1 MAARLPV
8 EFPLAPERMA
18 RGFQIKNESSI
29 GTVLFLHDL
38 GKDLDEF
45 GKLPDLLAE
54 QGWDVVCVDLIGH
67 GLSDG
72 DAPEPA
78 RLLVDVQALLN
89 LLTEPERPLGLVV
102 SGVTASMSTLIG
114 RSDGVPAHVVINP
127 VADDSLIAQGR
138 RTQAT
143 RMVLHGDGEELV
155 GTPTQKYF
163 QLQLGEKMLV
173 HSPVMASG
181 VVGVLEERALRAHVE
196 LFFKR
201 YLR

>member
-1 MAARLPV
+1 MVPRLPV
-8 EFPLAPERMA
+8 EFALAPERVV
-18 RGFQIKNESSI
+18 RGFRIKNEGSV

-45 GKLPDLLAE
+45 GNLPDLLAE

-72 DAPEPA
+72 DDPEPA
-78 RLLVDVQALLN
+78 RLLVDIRALLD
-89 LLTEPERPLGLVV
+89 LLTEPDRPFGLVV

-114 RSDGVPAHVVINP
+114 RSDGVPAHVVMNP
-127 VADDSLIAQGR
+127 VADDSLIAQGLR
-138 RTQAT
+138 AQAT
-143 RMVLHGDGEELV
+143 RMVLHGDGEKLV

-173 HSPVMASG
+173 YNPVMASG
-181 VVGVLEERALRAHVE
+181 VAGVLEERALRAHVE

-201 YLR
+201 YLK

>member
-1 MAARLPV
+1 MVPRLPV
-8 EFPLAPERMA
+8 EFALAPERVV
-18 RGFQIKNESSI
+18 RGFRIKNEGSV

-45 GKLPDLLAE
+45 GNLPDLLAE

-72 DAPEPA
+72 DDPEPA
-78 RLLVDVQALLN
+78 RLLVDIRALLD
-89 LLTEPERPLGLVV
+89 LLTEPDRPFGLVV

-114 RSDGVPAHVVINP
+114 RSDGVPAHVVMNP
-127 VADDSLIAQGR
+127 VADDSLIAQGLR
-138 RTQAT
+138 AQAT
-143 RMVLHGDGEELV
+143 RMVLHGDGEKLV

-173 HSPVMASG
+173 YNPVMASG
-181 VVGVLEERALRAHVE
+181 VAGVLEERALRSHVE

-201 YLR
+201 YLK